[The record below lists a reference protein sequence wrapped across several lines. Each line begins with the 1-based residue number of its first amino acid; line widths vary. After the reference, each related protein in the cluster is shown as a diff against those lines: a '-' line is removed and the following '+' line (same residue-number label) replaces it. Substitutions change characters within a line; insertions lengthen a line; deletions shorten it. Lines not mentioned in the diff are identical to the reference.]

1 MTYIPYIAGPAAAL
15 AVLLLTAGL
24 ARVRVQNPLTRTLG
38 SYVGAW
44 GGNSSP
50 DESER
55 RERQKTRR
63 AVHDISQGSRG
74 ALLALVAHALTLL
87 RLDQRV
93 ARFEPWL
100 TRQLIRADL
109 SLTTREFV
117 VLTIG
122 VTAGGLF
129 VGSVLWGLGV
139 GSLLGAVIGAGILIL
154 YVRYRQKRR
163 LKVFGDQLPEVL
175 SVLIINLHAGLSIIQ
190 AFDNMSKQTRPPAS
204 LEFGAVIRETR
215 LGVPAEQALRGLAR
229 RIDNPD
235 LHLLVNAVI
244 IQRETGGNLINMME
258 TIEATVRERVKIRG
272 EVRTLTAQT
281 SLGGYIITGLP
292 VVLAFAL
299 YLINPSGISFF
310 WSNLLGMSMGGATI
324 LCVVVGNMVLRR
336 IAKIEL

>member
-24 ARVRVQNPLTRTLG
+24 VRVRVQNPLTRTLG

-44 GGNSSP
+44 GTPSP

-55 RERQKTRR
+55 QTTRR
-63 AVHDISQGSRG
+63 AVRDISKGSRG
-74 ALLALVAHALTLL
+74 AVLALIARAMTLL

-93 ARFEPWL
+93 SRFAPWL

-109 SLTTREFV
+109 SLTVREFV
-117 VLTIG
+117 LLAIG
-122 VTAGGLF
+122 VAAGGLF
-129 VGSVLWGLGV
+129 VGSVLWGVGV
-139 GSLLGAVIGAGILIL
+139 GSLLGAAIAIGILVF
-154 YVRYRQKRR
+154 YVRFKQKRR

-175 SVLIINLHAGLSIIQ
+175 SVLIINLRAGLSIMQ
-190 AFDNMSKQTRPPAS
+190 AFDNMSKQIRPPAA

-281 SLGGYIITGLP
+281 SMGGYIITGLP
-292 VVLAFAL
+292 IVLALAL
-299 YLINPSGISFF
+299 YFINPSGISFF
-310 WSNLLGMSMGGATI
+310 WSDLLGMVMGGATI
-324 LCVVVGNMVLRR
+324 LCVAVGNMVLRR
-336 IAKIEL
+336 IAKVEL